1 MQFQIRRA
9 AQGDAGVL
17 AFIQTESWKAAFQ
30 NILAAGDLDRLTS
43 LDRAA
48 AMYSR
53 LLDENR
59 GNGYIGEL
67 DGKPHSIAY
76 WDKAR
81 DAEMAQYAE
90 IICIHSLPAHWRM
103 GFGSLMM
110 DRLLADISKAGF
122 HSVMLWV
129 FTENVRARKFYEAK
143 GFSVLPGAAH
153 PQARAPRAAGGEA
166 YLKMGKFYLFCK
178 CFLYK
183 KQKV

>member
-1 MQFQIRRA
+1 MKNSKFIFARVRHMQFQIRRA

-30 NILAAGDLDRLTS
+30 NILAAGDLERLTS

-143 GFSVLPGAAH
+143 GFSATDRVKPAFGTTELCYVKDTGGAA
-153 PQARAPRAAGGEA
+153 QRT
-166 YLKMGKFYLFCK
+166 
-178 CFLYK
+178 
-183 KQKV
+183 